1 MCIRRPNDV
10 CILLYTVPRTVPGA
24 ELPTTASCILIPACH
39 SAGRLKCVEPC
50 LTSFYYSFQILWGG
64 DTGMGLFKN
73 RHELNLRPSFSL
85 YLFVCVTHGLW
96 RLSPTEVTL
105 HRRAQLWTPAWVCG
119 SCRLPTPLAV
129 TLAILCPT
137 CWHSFMAFK
146 RAGLTDTGKLRSR
159 GRSGREAMPQASTD
173 SVCHSA
179 ALHKF
184 FPGLTTDQLSRA
196 GH

>member
-1 MCIRRPNDV
+1 MEV
-10 CILLYTVPRTVPGA
+10 
-24 ELPTTASCILIPACH
+24 
-39 SAGRLKCVEPC
+39 
-50 LTSFYYSFQILWGG
+50 
-64 DTGMGLFKN
+64 
-73 RHELNLRPSFSL
+73 
-85 YLFVCVTHGLW
+85 
-96 RLSPTEVTL
+96 SPTEVTL
-105 HRRAQLWTPAWVCG
+105 HSRAQLWTPAWVCG

-137 CWHSFMAFK
+137 CWHSFTAFK
-146 RAGLTDTGKLRSR
+146 RAGLTGKLRSR

-196 GH
+196 GIRRDESKKRGTEPTDFIASDHRFPEPVMPPGGHAGQINKSYNHVILEF